1 MKSDF
6 KDNLKPNKI
15 LDYMIENCNFMTKEL
30 KEKNIEIKV
39 FIQLVYSKKSDYI
52 PRWWQTKT
60 NIADIIHN

>member
-6 KDNLKPNKI
+6 KDNLKPNKSF

-52 PRWWQTKT
+52 PR
-60 NIADIIHN
+60 

>member
-6 KDNLKPNKI
+6 KDNLKPNKSF

-52 PRWWQTKT
+52 QR
-60 NIADIIHN
+60 